1 MPRGNPKPGAAAV
14 SALVERAFTRL
25 DQGKL
30 REARADFD
38 EVLRRDPTNGRAFFG
53 RGRAHYDLKRFAAG
67 LDDLEQA
74 RECQYTTVEVY
85 RYRGY
90 CRDDLYLLEEA
101 VEDLGR
107 VIEQLPNDAAAFH
120 RRANAL
126 QNLDQHEAALADYDR
141 AIELEDTNV
150 TFNFLR
156 RAEVLYELGRT
167 EEALA
172 DLEQGLRCGLD
183 QLEDANWCYSL
194 ADFWKEIQPEAA
206 LQLLAAGIRKEPE
219 SEPSPGRKRER
230 KKGDAFTDF
239 DQVLP
244 LEPRNGRAFLGR
256 ARFHFW
262 NDDYEAALDDLERA
276 QKCKFTHAEF
286 YRVHGQ
292 CHNKLELYQEALE
305 DFDRLIQLLPDDADA
320 FLWRGQSRYALEQY
334 AEALADLDR
343 SLQLDH
349 PAPAGIILRRSQTLQ
364 QLGRSDEAQAELERG
379 LACRALPDA
388 NCCHELA
395 HSLEEEQPEAAL
407 RLFAEA
413 IRKEPDAENHHSCR
427 ASLLRSLG
435 REEEADDHD
444 RQIEQIESEEDG
456 MDENKTLIAPL
467 VREHHNE
474 APLAKI
480 NVTVRRWPW
489 RAGAD
494 MQRAFD
500 SVEEAGFVVKLF
512 HATEYCG
519 EAAQEFTQVYKLDRR
534 DPVLAVPPKYLEIDI
549 GEKEPVP
556 ALKDGVWLLEAR
568 GTPLTVMLNPDYNGM
583 LKVQVAAV
591 KGPKAL
597 KATHDLFHHIENT
610 VRQSACYRG
619 KVLSLDEK
627 EMYSGEGLGILVHK
641 LKKVRREQVI
651 LPPRTVDLLD
661 RNVMEF
667 VAQRPRLAA
676 LGQATKK
683 GLLFYGP
690 PGTGKTHTIHYLTNA
705 MPGHTTFLIA
715 AEQVFRLTEYL
726 TLARLLQ
733 PSIVVIEDVDLIARE
748 RTDMREPGEE
758 VLLNKL
764 LNEMDGLQPD
774 AEVLFILTTNRPE
787 ALEEALAARPGRID
801 QAIEFPLPDAEGRAK
816 LVRLYARGVKVPDG
830 IVDLAVER
838 TDKVSASFIKELM
851 RRAIQFALMRSKGKP
866 RIVEED
872 VESALEEM
880 LVTGGSLNRKL
891 LGAVARDAWTGEKE
905 SRNHRIPS
913 STLPVG

>member
-1 MPRGNPKPGAAAV
+1 V
-14 SALVERAFTRL
+14 SALVERGFTRL
-25 DQGKL
+25 DEGKP
-30 REARADFD
+30 REARADFED
-38 EVLRRDPTNGRAFFG
+38 ALRQDPTNGRALFG
-53 RGRAHYDLKRFAAG
+53 RGRAHFELKCFEAG

-74 RECQYTTVEVY
+74 LACQYETVEVY
-85 RYRGY
+85 RYRGL

-101 VEDLGR
+101 VEDFTR
-107 VIEQLPNDAAAFH
+107 VIEELPNDAAVF
-120 RRANAL
+120 RSRANAL
-126 QNLDQHEAALADYDR
+126 QNFGQNEAALADYDR
-141 AIELEDTNV
+141 AIELGDKHEA
-150 TFNFLR
+150 FNFLR
-156 RAEVLYELGRT
+156 RAEILYELGRT

-172 DLEQGLRCGLD
+172 DLERGLKSGPEY
-183 QLEDANWCYSL
+183 LEDANWCYSL
-194 ADFWKEIQPEAA
+194 ADYWKEEQPEAA

-219 SEPSPGRKRER
+219 SEPGPGRKRE
-230 KKGDAFTDF
+230 GEEGEAFIDF

-244 LEPRNGRAFLGR
+244 LGPRNGRAFFGR
-256 ARFHFW
+256 ARFHLW
-262 NDDYEAALDDLERA
+262 NCDYEAALDDLKRA
-276 QKCKFTHAEF
+276 QKCQFTHAEF
-286 YRVHGQ
+286 YRVRGK
-292 CHNKLELYQEALE
+292 CRRRLELDQKAVE
-305 DFDRLIQLLPDDADA
+305 DFDQLLRLLPDDADA
-320 FLWRGQSRYALEQY
+320 LAWRAASLYALERY

-343 SLQLDH
+343 ALQLGN
-349 PAPAGIILRRSQTLQ
+349 PERAELLLRRSQLFQ
-364 QLGRSDEAQAELERG
+364 QLGRDEEALAELERG
-379 LACRALPDA
+379 LACRVVPDA
-388 NCCHELA
+388 DLCHDLA
-395 HSLEEEQPEAAL
+395 HFWEEEQPEAAL
-407 RLFAEA
+407 RLFEAA
-413 IRKEPDAENHHSCR
+413 IRKEPDAENHHTCC
-427 ASLLRSLG
+427 ANLLRSLG

-444 RQIEQIESEEDG
+444 RQSEELELESEADE
-456 MDENKTLIAPL
+456 MDEDRILIAPL

-474 APLAKI
+474 APLAKL

-500 SVEEAGFVVKLF
+500 RLEEAGFRVRAF

-519 EAAQEFTQVYKLDRR
+519 IPVQEFTQVYKLDRR

-549 GEKEPVP
+549 GEKEPVR
-556 ALKDGVWLLEAR
+556 ALRDGLWLLEAR
-568 GTPLTVMLNPDYNGM
+568 GTPLTVLLTPDDYGM
-583 LKVQVAAV
+583 LKIQVAAV

-597 KATHDLFHHIENT
+597 KATHDLFHHIEAT
-610 VRQSACYRG
+610 VQRSECYRG

-651 LPPRTVDLLD
+651 LPPRAVDLLD
-661 RNVMEF
+661 RNVMGF

-715 AEQVFRLTEYL
+715 AEQVCQLTDYL

-733 PSIVVIEDVDLIARE
+733 PSIVVIEDVDLIARD
-748 RTDMREPGEE
+748 RNDMRGPGEE
-758 VLLNKL
+758 TLLNKL

-830 IVDLAVER
+830 IVELAVER
-838 TDKVSASFIKELM
+838 TDRVSASFIKELM

-866 RIVEED
+866 RIVEQD
-872 VESALEEM
+872 IESALEEM

-891 LGAVARDAWTGEKE
+891 LGAVARDAGNGEKE
-905 SRNHRIPS
+905 GRNLRIP
-913 STLPVG
+913 PAAFAVG